1 MMPFVMMVL
10 RQVGVIG
17 CIILGM
23 LAFYEG
29 VPFLRDV
36 PGIASIPIARELI
49 AGRLATV
56 AADAAER
63 ARAGLVA
70 SAELAA
76 AQARADKLASELAA
90 NALLADDARRQALAA
105 RIEAQL
111 IRSELEKRI
120 AEDKDPS
127 ISRWTERDLER
138 LRQQPGRP
146 P

>member
-1 MMPFVMMVL
+1 MMPFVAMLV
-10 RQVGVIG
+10 RQLGAIG
-17 CIILGM
+17 CIVLGM

-29 VPFLRDV
+29 VPALRDI
-36 PGIASIPIARELI
+36 PGVASIPMVRELI
-49 AGRLATV
+49 AGRVATV

-70 SAELAA
+70 LAELAA
-76 AQARADKLASELAA
+76 AQARADKLAAELAA
-90 NALLADDARRQALAA
+90 NARLADEARRQAVAA

-138 LRQQPGRP
+138 LRQQPRGSP
-146 P
+146 